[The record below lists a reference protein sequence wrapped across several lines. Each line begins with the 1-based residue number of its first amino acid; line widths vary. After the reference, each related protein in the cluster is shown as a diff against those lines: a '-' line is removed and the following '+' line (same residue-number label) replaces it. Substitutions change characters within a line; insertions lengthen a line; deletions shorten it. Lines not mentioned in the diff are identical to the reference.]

1 MAHLLAPSLLSA
13 DFGNL
18 QRDIEMI
25 NNSQADWFHIDVMD
39 GMFVPNIS
47 FGFPVIK
54 YIQKHAKKPL
64 DVHLMIMDPDRY
76 LKQFKDVGADIITV
90 HYEAVTHLH
99 RTIQLMKSIDVQ
111 AGVVLNPHTNV
122 MLLED
127 VITDLDVVLLMS
139 VNPGYGGQSFI
150 ENTYS
155 KISKLK
161 DLIIQKNSKALIEID
176 GGVGAHNIQKLVATG
191 ADVLVAG
198 NAVFGAEDP
207 VAMITELKKEF

>member
-25 NNSQADWFHIDVMD
+25 NQSEADWFHIDVMD

-47 FGFPVIK
+47 FGFPIIK
-54 YIQKHAKKPL
+54 YIQKFAKKPM

-76 LKQFKDVGADIITV
+76 LEQFKNVGADIITV

-99 RTIQLMKSIDVQ
+99 RSVQKMKSLDLK

-127 VITDLDVVLLMS
+127 IISDLDVVLLMS
-139 VNPGYGGQSFI
+139 VNPGYGGQKFI

-161 DLIIQKNSKALIEID
+161 DLIIQKNSKALIEVD
-176 GGVGAHNIQKLVATG
+176 GGVGAHNIGKLVEHG

-198 NAVFGAEDP
+198 NAVFGADDP
-207 VAMITELKKEF
+207 MAMIQQLKK